1 MTDQPTTAVGISELR
16 FTTTLREER
25 SPVAFDVSKLTDF
38 SASTPARLAVE
49 MWNPGREAL
58 TVRTGPPGPPFSTM
72 NGYTMDP
79 HDDSRLVL
87 LPDEDPYGYDDYD
100 AVRLD
105 APVDGVWRVDGEDE
119 VTWVDPGITEPVEPG
134 ECFRTEYSVLA
145 AIDATEYPEGDVR
158 FEQRIPVDY
167 GVPPTPPGAP
177 DATVEVELSV
187 SLSPER

>member
-1 MTDQPTTAVGISELR
+1 MR
-16 FTTTLREER
+16 FTTTLRKEH

-49 MWNPGREAL
+49 MRNHDSKAV
-58 TVRTGPPGPPFSTM
+58 TVMTGPPGPPFSAKT
-72 NGYTMDP
+72 GFSTDP

-100 AVRLD
+100 PLRPE
-105 APVDGVWRVDGEDE
+105 APVDGVWRVEGEDE
-119 VTWVDPGITEPVEPG
+119 PTWGQPGITESVEPG

-145 AIDATEYPEGDVR
+145 AIDATEYPDGDVR

-177 DATVEVELSV
+177 DAAVAVELSV
-187 SLSPER
+187 SLSPGR